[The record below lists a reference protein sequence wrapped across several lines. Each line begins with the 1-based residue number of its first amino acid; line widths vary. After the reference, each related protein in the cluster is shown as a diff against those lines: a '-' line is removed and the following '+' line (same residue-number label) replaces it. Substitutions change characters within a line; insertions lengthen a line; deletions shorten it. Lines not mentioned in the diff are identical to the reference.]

1 MSGMKKRIVA
11 LAAMA
16 AVLLVLTCA
25 VLYETVEADHDCTGA
40 DCSVCHPIAVC
51 QGALRDLSLAAV
63 AVAWAAAAA
72 DALCGAVPPGGR
84 PIGTATLVTLKV
96 KLTD

>member
-1 MSGMKKRIVA
+1 MSGMKKRFVA

-16 AVLLVLTCA
+16 AVLLVLACA

-40 DCSVCHPIAVC
+40 DCSVCHQIAVC
-51 QGALRDLSLAAV
+51 QGTLRDLSLAVGV
-63 AVAWAAAAA
+63 AAWAAAAA
-72 DALCGAVPPGGR
+72 CALGGAVPPDGT
-84 PIGTATLVTLKV
+84 PIGTATLVSLKV